1 VHVNAQVARARRALC
16 RAELYGEL
24 RVSTGDLQDQRRRGA
39 VCRRR
44 NSDRAAA
51 AASRRWNKT
60 RHSRSVK
67 TQDRR
72 LGDLPNQVRDTHV
85 HVTRDP
91 ARDTVSPFSMTMNMG
106 WDDESCKIVAGA
118 VRVCGGLSVHL
129 ACSAQAAAAAK
140 SCAGTGRPPRK
151 EFRTTAS
158 KGIEG
163 PGVEMAM
170 GTRYPKLGGFLLY

>member
-1 VHVNAQVARARRALC
+1 MHVKNQVA
-16 RAELYGEL
+16 

-67 TQDRR
+67 TQDKR

-85 HVTRDP
+85 HVTRDRP
-91 ARDTVSPFSMTMNMG
+91 RDTVSPFFMTMNMG
-106 WDDESCKIVAGA
+106 WDGMGRDYESCKIVAAA

-140 SCAGTGRPPRK
+140 SCAGRPPRK

-163 PGVEMAM
+163 PGP
-170 GTRYPKLGGFLLY
+170 R

>member
-1 VHVNAQVARARRALC
+1 MYSIRVLACARKKPGCEGLNRRPAGPASSWRCLSSP
-16 RAELYGEL
+16 EH
-24 RVSTGDLQDQRRRGA
+24 
-39 VCRRR
+39 
-44 NSDRAAA
+44 SDRAAA

-67 TQDRR
+67 TQDKR

-85 HVTRDP
+85 HVTRDRP
-91 ARDTVSPFSMTMNMG
+91 RDTVSPFFMTMNMG
-106 WDDESCKIVAGA
+106 WDGMGRDYESCKTVAAA

-140 SCAGTGRPPRK
+140 SCAGRPPRK

-163 PGVEMAM
+163 PGP
-170 GTRYPKLGGFLLY
+170 R

>member
-1 VHVNAQVARARRALC
+1 MHVKNQVA
-16 RAELYGEL
+16 

-67 TQDRR
+67 TQDKR

-85 HVTRDP
+85 HVTRDRP
-91 ARDTVSPFSMTMNMG
+91 RDTVSPFFMTMNMG
-106 WDDESCKIVAGA
+106 WDGMGRDYESCKIVAAA

-140 SCAGTGRPPRK
+140 SCAGRPQ
-151 EFRTTAS
+151 AS
-158 KGIEG
+158 LEG
-163 PGVEMAM
+163 VQNHSQQGD
-170 GTRYPKLGGFLLY
+170 